1 MNCRGVECEPAFQI
15 EREILVRLL
24 TESASKSAGEH
35 FFCGLLCYIAGH
47 FHALGYL
54 SLQYQKI
61 CTMMKP
67 KEYDLERGELTPL
80 LRSPNRLNA
89 DAGPLEDMKS
99 DSLKE
104 KTVNGIAGAGCE
116 IVGCT
121 LL

>member
-1 MNCRGVECEPAFQI
+1 
-15 EREILVRLL
+15 
-24 TESASKSAGEH
+24 
-35 FFCGLLCYIAGH
+35 
-47 FHALGYL
+47 
-54 SLQYQKI
+54 
-61 CTMMKP
+61 MMKP
-67 KEYDLERGELTPL
+67 KEYDIERGELTPL